1 MTRQARSK
9 LLRLSTLAKLL
20 ALQIRFSKRAVAKVL
35 KGRSRHP
42 NYQHERAHHRIM
54 IVCHERHDHS
64 SYTED
69 VPEPTESTGDHSG
82 YPAALAAGRG
92 SRVAPD
98 SMRNVAIEI
107 LIQSGA
113 MQVRLV
119 NVPQIQ

>member
-1 MTRQARSK
+1 MLAFNHFGDVPAR
-9 LLRLSTLAKLL
+9 
-20 ALQIRFSKRAVAKVL
+20 IRYDNLKRAVAKVL

-113 MQVRLV
+113 MQVILV